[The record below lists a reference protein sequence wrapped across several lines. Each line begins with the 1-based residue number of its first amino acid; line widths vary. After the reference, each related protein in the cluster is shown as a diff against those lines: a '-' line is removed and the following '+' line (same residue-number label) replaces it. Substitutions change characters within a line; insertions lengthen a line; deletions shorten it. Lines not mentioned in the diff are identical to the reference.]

1 MIGNGMNRKGMNGNG
16 INRKGMYG
24 KRKGVNKKGK
34 GCMRREL
41 MGRDK

>member
-1 MIGNGMNRKGMNGNG
+1 MIGNGINRKGMNGNG

-34 GCMRREL
+34 
-41 MGRDK
+41 K

>member
-1 MIGNGMNRKGMNGNG
+1 MNCKGMHENG
-16 INRKGMYG
+16 IDG
-24 KRKGVNKKGK
+24 KRLNKRGCIGK

>member
-34 GCMRREL
+34 
-41 MGRDK
+41 K